1 MVLIMSILSEEI
13 MKRLKLA
20 ESELVNEAENE
31 VTRITNNQTSKKVNG
46 IVQYYKK
53 NKKLTEGQRESLIR
67 TLASLKTFTE

>member
-1 MVLIMSILSEEI
+1 MSILSEEI

-20 ESELVNEAENE
+20 ESELVTEAENE
-31 VTRITNNQTSKKVNG
+31 ATRITDHQTSKKVNG